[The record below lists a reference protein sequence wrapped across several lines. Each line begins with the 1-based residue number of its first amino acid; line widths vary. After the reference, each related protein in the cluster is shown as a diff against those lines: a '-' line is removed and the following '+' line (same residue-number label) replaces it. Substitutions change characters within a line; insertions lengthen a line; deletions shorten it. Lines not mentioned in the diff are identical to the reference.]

1 MRPPPHHDH
10 ESRED
15 RFRQVYQGTYDDLL
29 RFVERRVHPSHAED
43 VVADTFLV
51 AWRRFD
57 DLPVDIGATRAWLF
71 GIARKSLLNDR
82 RSDARRTALAVR
94 IADATTPAPGMD
106 PDFVAGRI
114 DVARAWQ
121 RLTTDHQEVL
131 ALVAWDGLTS
141 TEAATVLGISPVA
154 FRLRLSRARRALRR
168 FADLG
173 AAPSTPLSEPV
184 TEGSS
189 S

>member
-1 MRPPPHHDH
+1 MSAPSPPDRDT
-10 ESRED
+10 RED
-15 RFRQVYQGTYDDLL
+15 RFRIIYQATYDDLL

-51 AWRRFD
+51 AWRRFE
-57 DLPVDIGATRAWLF
+57 DLPQDTASARAWLF

-94 IADATTPAPGMD
+94 IADATSPALALD
-106 PDFVAGRI
+106 PDFVAGRL

-121 RLTTDHQEVL
+121 RLTTEHQEVL

-141 TEAATVLGISPVA
+141 PEAATVLGISPVA
-154 FRLRLSRARRALRR
+154 FRLRLTRARRALRR

-173 AAPSTPLSEPV
+173 PAASTALTDPV